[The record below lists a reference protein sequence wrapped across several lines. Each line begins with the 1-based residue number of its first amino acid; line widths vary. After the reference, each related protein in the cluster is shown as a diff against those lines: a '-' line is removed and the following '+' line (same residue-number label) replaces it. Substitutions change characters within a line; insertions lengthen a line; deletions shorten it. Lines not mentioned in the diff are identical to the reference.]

1 MNFDFEKD
9 FDFTAIL
16 VVSTGF
22 GDDKFY
28 GFMIVVSMYPDRRTV
43 VKPIKDICY

>member
-16 VVSTGF
+16 VVSMGF

-28 GFMIVVSMYPDRRTV
+28 GVMVVASMYPARRTV
-43 VKPIKDICY
+43 VKPIK